1 MPARARG
8 MPDIP
13 ARRKRT
19 PSPTPGTHRSYRLN
33 GDDREAID
41 YLLETWG
48 EDDATLTENGVVR
61 KALQTAAALERGRR
75 VR

>member
-1 MPARARG
+1 MPTRARG
-8 MPDIP
+8 RPGP
-13 ARRKRT
+13 ARRK
-19 PSPTPGTHRSYRLN
+19 PSSIPGTHRSYRLN
-33 GDDREAID
+33 GDDREAIN

-75 VR
+75 TR